1 MFKTKDNPII
11 HLYIQKVG
19 FRISETDFLFC
30 GNFLFLTKIYHEKIV
45 ILIYI
50 LIFGVSFA
58 QEKDILKVLHE
69 QQTAWNNG
77 DIENFLKGYW
87 KDDSLL
93 FIGSKGPTYG
103 WQKTLDNYKKTYPNK
118 EMMGIL
124 EFSDIQVKMLGKKHA
139 YVFGKWKLIRANDTP
154 NGIYTL
160 VFQKFNDGWKI
171 ISDHTN

>member
-1 MFKTKDNPII
+1 M
-11 HLYIQKVG
+11 
-19 FRISETDFLFC
+19 
-30 GNFLFLTKIYHEKIV
+30 
-45 ILIYI
+45 
-50 LIFGVSFA
+50 
-58 QEKDILKVLHE
+58 
-69 QQTAWNNG
+69 
-77 DIENFLKGYW
+77 
-87 KDDSLL
+87 DSLL

-124 EFSDIQVKMLGKKHA
+124 EFSDIQVKKLGKKHA

>member
-1 MFKTKDNPII
+1 MK
-11 HLYIQKVG
+11 
-19 FRISETDFLFC
+19 
-30 GNFLFLTKIYHEKIV
+30 KIV

-77 DIENFLKGYW
+77 DIENFMKGYW

-160 VFQKFNDGWKI
+160 VFQKFKDGWKI